1 MSIVPGGEGGS
12 GRGRGANLVFL
23 ALTALFF
30 GFRLFWLLNPLVFQS
45 FEPLRCGRVPGW
57 WWTSSR
63 KTKQKAPSVAPCPIL
78 SLEGGSLWW
87 QRGHFNLHL
96 VCHRE
101 GKDGDKHSRVDTKST
116 LSCSQLEVNVASY
129 LLGYYY
135 CFLHTTSPA
144 FQGNP
149 IHCGPSFSWQSS
161 LSCSYH
167 QNDRT
172 RQRLQKGH

>member
-1 MSIVPGGEGGS
+1 MSIVPGGEGAAGEAGERIWCS
-12 GRGRGANLVFL
+12 SHSLLCFL
-23 ALTALFF
+23 DFDFF
-30 GFRLFWLLNPLVFQS
+30 GFLIRWYFRASSLSGAAAFRVGDGRLLERQ
-45 FEPLRCGRVPGW
+45 
-57 WWTSSR
+57 SR
-63 KTKQKAPSVAPCPIL
+63 KRHQWPPAL
-78 SLEGGSLWW
+78 FSLEGGSLWW

-149 IHCGPSFSWQSS
+149 IQRGPSFSWQSS
-161 LSCSYH
+161 FSCPYH
-167 QNDRT
+167 QNYFDQT
-172 RQRLQKGH
+172 RQRL